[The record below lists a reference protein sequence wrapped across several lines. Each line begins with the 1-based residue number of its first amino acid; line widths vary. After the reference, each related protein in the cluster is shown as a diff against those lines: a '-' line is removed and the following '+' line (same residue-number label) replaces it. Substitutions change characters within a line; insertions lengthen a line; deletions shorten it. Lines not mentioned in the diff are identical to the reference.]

1 MGYNPKKLIQ
11 IIPCLILVLV
21 LAIGCLTIALDNY
34 KHTSPKA
41 DGSIYFVNNSDAEKY
56 NDLSF
61 KIPEGW
67 QFNQD
72 IVIEDLTIKE
82 YIKDNNIYLK
92 VLQVPKGAINV
103 NVEDFSL
110 ITNDKHKKIY
120 YKNGV
125 YKVLIEKG
133 GFYVVESNAT
143 LPEIETFLKNLK

>member
-1 MGYNPKKLIQ
+1 M
-11 IIPCLILVLV
+11 

-41 DGSIYFVNNSDAEKY
+41 DGSIYFVNNSDAEKD

-82 YIKDNNIYLK
+82 YIKDNNTYLK

-110 ITNDKHKKIY
+110 ITNDKDKKIY

-143 LPEIETFLKNLK
+143 LPEIEIFLKILK

>member
-1 MGYNPKKLIQ
+1 M
-11 IIPCLILVLV
+11 

-34 KHTSPKA
+34 KHTSSKA
-41 DGSIYFVNNSDAEKY
+41 DGSIYFVNNSDAEKD

-67 QFNQD
+67 QFNQN

>member
-1 MGYNPKKLIQ
+1 M
-11 IIPCLILVLV
+11 

-41 DGSIYFVNNSDAEKY
+41 DGSIYFVNNSDAEKD

-72 IVIEDLTIKE
+72 IIIEDLTIKE
-82 YIKDNNIYLK
+82 YIKDNNTYLK

-110 ITNDKHKKIY
+110 ITNDKDKKIY